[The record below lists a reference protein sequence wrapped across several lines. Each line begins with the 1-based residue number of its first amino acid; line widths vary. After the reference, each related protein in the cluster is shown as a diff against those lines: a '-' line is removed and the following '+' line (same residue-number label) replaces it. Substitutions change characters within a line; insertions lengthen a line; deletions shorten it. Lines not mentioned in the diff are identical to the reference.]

1 MKTENLKK
9 KNAIIYARVST
20 ERQQFEYQID
30 KLEKYCAYREYNLIE
45 TFAKKM
51 SSSAVEDIPNVG
63 LAKRKA
69 LIAHFGSVKNIANA
83 NVEDL
88 QKVTGIG
95 ALLANQI
102 YLYFH

>member
-1 MKTENLKK
+1 LRDEAHRFAITGHRKK
-9 KNAIIYARVST
+9 
-20 ERQQFEYQID
+20 Q
-30 KLEKYCAYREYNLIE
+30 
-45 TFAKKM
+45 AKKM